1 MAKTTP
7 LESRLSYR
15 CSMISMRIARF
26 LAPMW
31 EERYG
36 LTVDS
41 WRILAIIGRYG
52 PVSAK
57 DLAARSSNDAY
68 HISRAIER
76 LARKKLI
83 RRDVDRKDRRRAR
96 LELTAAGREAHEV
109 IVRALSRVENQL
121 LAGLSSTDK
130 EVLARA
136 LGMVDERAF
145 ALMASGRTWKDLL

>member
-1 MAKTTP
+1 
-7 LESRLSYR
+7 
-15 CSMISMRIARF
+15 MISTRIARF

-36 LTVDS
+36 LSVDS

-83 RRDVDRKDRRRAR
+83 RRDVDSKDRRRVR
-96 LELTAAGREAHEV
+96 LELTAAGRAAHEA
-109 IVRALSRVENQL
+109 IVRALTRVENQL
-121 LAGLSSTDK
+121 LADLGARDRQI
-130 EVLARA
+130 LARA
-136 LGMVDERAF
+136 LAMLDERAY
-145 ALMASGRTWKDLL
+145 ALMASGRTWKEFL